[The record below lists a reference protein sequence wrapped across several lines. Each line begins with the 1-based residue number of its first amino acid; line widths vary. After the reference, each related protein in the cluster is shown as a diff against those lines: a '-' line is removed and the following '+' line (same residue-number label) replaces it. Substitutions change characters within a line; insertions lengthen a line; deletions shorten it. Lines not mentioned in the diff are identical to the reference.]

1 LLRKVQAMNS
11 LNQLSPSILIH
22 LFAALSAL
30 AIGPLALWARLG
42 TRQRPRLHRAFGY
55 AWVTLMVATAVSAMF
70 IRTYRIPNIAGYNW
84 IHLFVPLTALGLYS
98 AFRYLALGN
107 IDAHRK
113 SMIGIYVGA
122 CIIAGG
128 FALSPGR
135 FLGNLVWGQWLGF
148 I

>member
-42 TRQRPRLHRAFGY
+42 MRQRPRLHRAFGY

-84 IHLFVPLTALGLYS
+84 IHLFVPLTALGLY
-98 AFRYLALGN
+98 
-107 IDAHRK
+107 
-113 SMIGIYVGA
+113 A